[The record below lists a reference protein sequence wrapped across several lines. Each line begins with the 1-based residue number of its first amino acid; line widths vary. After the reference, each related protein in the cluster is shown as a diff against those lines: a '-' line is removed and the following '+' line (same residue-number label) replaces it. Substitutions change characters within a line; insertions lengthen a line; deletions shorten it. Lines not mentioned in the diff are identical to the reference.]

1 MAPKKKASR
10 QKKEGVPEP
19 SEVVVTISES
29 TVLSSEGVFVSEGVK
44 KLEAPLNEEHLNCL
58 NGLPLPLPL
67 LPPIIR
73 PGERGLGIGNE
84 LTRPLHGSAML
95 EELSRM
101 RQERFL
107 TDMELA
113 CKSKAFDVH
122 KLVLSSV
129 SQYLREVLA
138 KDPTLK
144 RLELPTLSP
153 LGRLA
158 TLYTGTDT
166 VIIPHPHPTL
176 LEEREGYV
184 QKPEVFWA
192 VSIEPLL

>member
-10 QKKEGVPEP
+10 PKVEVMSEPAENVMRSPESP
-19 SEVVVTISES
+19 A
-29 TVLSSEGVFVSEGVK
+29 VLPSEGVVVSEGVK
-44 KLEAPLNEEHLNCL
+44 KLEAPLNVEHLNRL

-67 LPPIIR
+67 PPPIIR

-84 LTRPLHGSAML
+84 LTRPLHGSTML

-113 CKSKAFDVH
+113 CKTKAFDVH
-122 KLVLSSV
+122 KLVISSV

-138 KDPTLK
+138 KDPGLK

-153 LGRLA
+153 LGRPA
-158 TLYTGTDT
+158 TLYT
-166 VIIPHPHPTL
+166 PTHN
-176 LEEREGYV
+176 
-184 QKPEVFWA
+184 
-192 VSIEPLL
+192 